1 MTETLTQ
8 KQRVTVEALEGAP
21 PGRRP
26 AERLREGKG
35 ARAAA
40 GVRHCRR
47 VASARCSA
55 ENVLLPDLRV
65 ELSGFTTGEFGYEAG
80 LGNFEWLTGK
90 EPAIACK

>member
-1 MTETLTQ
+1 MTETLTE

-40 GVRHCRR
+40 GECTLPVQVCRTAASLGR
-47 VASARCSA
+47 V
-55 ENVLLPDLRV
+55 
-65 ELSGFTTGEFGYEAG
+65 
-80 LGNFEWLTGK
+80 
-90 EPAIACK
+90 